1 MHSWSFC
8 KTATV
13 AGGTL
18 SLQFPDAVSVL
29 ITATLTLRKPQLLA
43 SRPKS
48 GMANH
53 RC

>member
-1 MHSWSFC
+1 MQSWSFC

-18 SLQFPDAVSVL
+18 SLQFPDAVSTL
-29 ITATLTLRKPQLLA
+29 NTATLTIRKPQSLA
-43 SRPKS
+43 SRPKP
-48 GMANH
+48 GMASH

>member
-18 SLQFPDAVSVL
+18 SLQFPDAGSAL
-29 ITATLTLRKPQLLA
+29 NTATLTFRKPQSLV

-48 GMANH
+48 GMASH